1 MHNGFRW
8 GTAGDISKATTT
20 GTSSDKSIIEVGCWA
35 HVRCQF
41 FELHVAAKSTLA
53 EVALAPI
60 GALYTR

>member
-1 MHNGFRW
+1 M
-8 GTAGDISKATTT
+8 
-20 GTSSDKSIIEVGCWA
+20 

-60 GALYTR
+60 GALYTVEREIRDEYLDLVQTLERRQTQRAPQAGGAA